1 MKNHKF
7 ALNLFVKLAKKLAK
21 GVMYSA
27 IGMSV
32 LLVGCGGG
40 ENCSD
45 GPPVELSATQI
56 RALTPTQ
63 AKTLRDVDIIA
74 MGANFNQ
81 MNDAALSVLDD
92 GIAQPYLYCKP
103 RKPQIFSILPDQ
115 ITSLSTEQVRKLGSA
130 DNGIAKLGG
139 LAIPTFEAL
148 VSVPTQVAAITANE
162 YLSLLSTH
170 YMQFGA
176 NLKYLSNSVIASMSE
191 KLIVGKFN
199 QVSHIEGIT
208 PDQIASF
215 SSNQIKI
222 LGTADGSSSKFR
234 FLNEEAYK
242 RMMSLPANVSML
254 NAADIVPLNPTH
266 IANIGANFKFLQDS
280 ALYSLKWTFVA
291 SPTSLTSQVGAI
303 TSEQVQALNQQQITI
318 ISSLNELKGLA
329 SLARLSFGS
338 LLPTQVT
345 QLVPTNL
352 STVTAAQL
360 AALREETIAAIP
372 LDVRQSIRPDQ
383 KSLLTPSQAAYFK

>member
-1 MKNHKF
+1 MKNHQF
-7 ALNLFVKLAKKLAK
+7 ALNLFVKFAKKLAK
-21 GVMYSA
+21 GAMYSA

-40 ENCSD
+40 DNCSD
-45 GPPVELSATQI
+45 APPVELSVSQI
-56 RALTPTQ
+56 RGLTPTQ

-92 GIAQPYLYCKP
+92 GVLQPSLYCKP
-103 RKPQIFSILPDQ
+103 RKAQILSISPEQ
-115 ITSLSTEQVRKLGSA
+115 IKSLTPEQVRKLGSA

-148 VSVPTQVAAITANE
+148 ASVPTHVSAITVSE
-162 YLSLLSTH
+162 YLALLSTH

-191 KLIVGKFN
+191 KLAVGKFN
-199 QVSHIEGIT
+199 QVSHLEGIT

-215 SSNQIKI
+215 SSNQIKL
-222 LGTADGSSSKFR
+222 LGTADGSTSKFR
-234 FLNEEAYK
+234 FLNEESYK
-242 RMMSLPANVSML
+242 RMMSVPANVSML
-254 NAADIVPLNPTH
+254 NASDIVPLNPTH
-266 IANIGANFKFLQDS
+266 IANMGTNFKFLQDS
-280 ALYSLKWTFVA
+280 ALYSLKWTFIA

-303 TSEQVQALNQQQITI
+303 TADQVQALNQQQIMI
-318 ISSLNELKGLA
+318 IASLNELKGLA
-329 SLARLSFGS
+329 SLARLSFGA

-372 LDVRQSIRPDQ
+372 LEVRQSIRSDQ
-383 KSLLTPSQAAYFK
+383 KSFLTPSQAAYFK